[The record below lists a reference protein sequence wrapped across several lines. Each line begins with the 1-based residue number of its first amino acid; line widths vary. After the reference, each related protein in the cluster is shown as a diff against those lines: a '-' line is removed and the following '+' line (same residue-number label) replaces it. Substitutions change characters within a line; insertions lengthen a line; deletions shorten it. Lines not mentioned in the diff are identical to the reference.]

1 MEDLSLMKYN
11 MSEVIF
17 VLTFFITGS
26 FDNIVIL
33 SIGMTIMGICTIF
46 ICKHQREEEE
56 LEYLEEYEIEKKK
69 KRKHKRA
76 A

>member
-1 MEDLSLMKYN
+1 MKYN

-26 FDNIVIL
+26 FDNTVIL
-33 SIGMTIMGICTIF
+33 SVGMAIMGICTIF
-46 ICKHQREEEE
+46 IRKHQREEEE
-56 LEYLEEYEIEKKK
+56 LEYLEEYEVKKK
-69 KRKHKRA
+69 NKRKHKRA